1 MDYKDQIQQISQKI
15 QDKKLER
22 AGLEERKSN
31 IDTEINSLTDE
42 LGELGLTEDMVEEYL
57 KKEEKEIQKE
67 IEKCNKILNS

>member
-22 AGLEERKSN
+22 AGIEERKRN